1 MFIIAGEKYSYKN
14 LGMILGRILLILW
27 CTPVKKNMKKCND
40 KFRLNK
46 HTIISTDVGVK
57 A

>member
-1 MFIIAGEKYSYKN
+1 MVHSGKKKYE
-14 LGMILGRILLILW
+14 
-27 CTPVKKNMKKCND
+27 KCND